1 MSNITTGLI
10 VMICIQVMLFF
21 LQVAVIDI
29 NPDASVFYNGEGT
42 IACEYEA
49 GGCAD
54 YNTREFVFNSTD
66 FSGSI
71 PEGEGGI
78 SPDTGNLFT
87 DIFTS
92 IRSFFMDTL
101 GLKYLVMFLTAPV
114 SVLSAMNLPSVFT
127 AVVSGMW
134 YAIAFFLLVSFLW
147 GRDA

>member
-10 VMICIQVMLFF
+10 VMISIQVLMFF
-21 LQVAVIDI
+21 MQVAVINI
-29 NPDASVFYNGEGT
+29 NPDAGVFYNGQGT
-42 IACEYEA
+42 IACEHES
-49 GGCAD
+49 GGCVD
-54 YNTREFVFNSTD
+54 YNSREFVFNSTD
-66 FSGSI
+66 FSGDL
-71 PEGEGGI
+71 PDGEGGV

-87 DIFTS
+87 DVFTS
-92 IRSFFMDTL
+92 IRGFFMDTL

-127 AVVSGMW
+127 VVVSGMW